1 MYEMYEFVMCVSGLN
16 RYYSH
21 VTPEVLALPSAS
33 GDSSHPNTTNTPEQN
48 PTCSRPLPSTYLNV
62 DHYSEISSVKASS
75 EASHTAWPSDVS
87 VDSTCVRSPPPV
99 PEWPNSSPSIVDC
112 SSKTAVQDRVNSP
125 LLTSVSSSQPVK
137 QQITS
142 EENIKS
148 PIKMFDMNFIAEL
161 EKHLGKRE
169 ASANTNPPNSNV
181 GSSPLNVYSNFPE
194 KAGTPLFANTG
205 SIGRSK
211 ENGSPGTSVI
221 PSLKPP
227 PQSSKVSQKNASL
240 TSSSK

>member
-1 MYEMYEFVMCVSGLN
+1 VYEFVVCVSGPN
-16 RYYSH
+16 RYYSR

-33 GDSSHPNTTNTPEQN
+33 GDSSRPNTADTSEQN
-48 PTCSRPLPSTYLNV
+48 PPCSQPLPSTYLNV
-62 DHYSEISSVKASS
+62 DHYTEISSVKTSS
-75 EASHTAWPSDVS
+75 EASQIAWPSDVS
-87 VDSTCVRSPPPV
+87 VDSMLLLSPPPV
-99 PEWPNSSPSIVDC
+99 PEWPNGGPIVADC
-112 SSKTAVQDRVNSP
+112 SSKAAVEDRVNSP

-137 QQITS
+137 QQIMS

-148 PIKMFDMNFIAEL
+148 PIKMFDVKFIADL

-181 GSSPLNVYSNFPE
+181 GPSPVNVYPNFPE
-194 KAGTPLFANTG
+194 KPGTPVFTNTG
-205 SIGRSK
+205 SVGRSK

>member
-1 MYEMYEFVMCVSGLN
+1 MCEFGMCVSGPN

-33 GDSSHPNTTNTPEQN
+33 GASSHANTADTPEQN
-48 PTCSRPLPSTYLNV
+48 PTCSRPLQSTYLNV
-62 DHYSEISSVKASS
+62 DHYTEISSVKTSS
-75 EASHTAWPSDVS
+75 EASKTAWPSDVS
-87 VDSTCVRSPPPV
+87 VVDRTTLLSPPPV
-99 PEWPNSSPSIVDC
+99 PEWPNDSPMLVDS
-112 SSKTAVQDRVNSP
+112 SSKTAVQDRVNSS

-137 QQITS
+137 QQIMS

-148 PIKMFDMNFIAEL
+148 PIMMFDVKFIAEL
-161 EKHLGKRE
+161 EKQLGKRE

-181 GSSPLNVYSNFPE
+181 GSSPANVYPNFPE
-194 KAGTPLFANTG
+194 KAGTPVFPNTG
-205 SIGRSK
+205 SVGRSK

-227 PQSSKVSQKNASL
+227 PQSSKVSQKNAPL

>member
-1 MYEMYEFVMCVSGLN
+1 MCVSGPN
-16 RYYSH
+16 RYYSR

-33 GDSSHPNTTNTPEQN
+33 GDSSHPNTADTPEQN
-48 PTCSRPLPSTYLNV
+48 STCSRPMPSTYLNV
-62 DHYSEISSVKASS
+62 DHYTEISSVKTSS
-75 EASHTAWPSDVS
+75 EASHTAWPSDVT
-87 VDSTCVRSPPPV
+87 VDSMLLFSPPPV
-99 PEWPNSSPSIVDC
+99 PEWQDGSPIVVDC
-112 SSKTAVQDRVNSP
+112 ASKAAVQDRVNSP

-142 EENIKS
+142 EEDIKS
-148 PIKMFDMNFIAEL
+148 PIKMFDVKFIAEL

-181 GSSPLNVYSNFPE
+181 GSSPVNVYSNFPE

-205 SIGRSK
+205 SVGRSK

-227 PQSSKVSQKNASL
+227 PQSSKVLQKNASL

>member
-1 MYEMYEFVMCVSGLN
+1 MCVSGPN
-16 RYYSH
+16 RYYSR

-33 GDSSHPNTTNTPEQN
+33 GDSNHPNTANIPEQN
-48 PTCSRPLPSTYLNV
+48 PTCSYPLPSTYLNV
-62 DHYSEISSVKASS
+62 DHYTEISSVKTSS
-75 EASHTAWPSDVS
+75 EAPQTAWPSDVH
-87 VDSTCVRSPPPV
+87 VDSTCLLSPPPV
-99 PEWPNSSPSIVDC
+99 PEWPNGSPIVVDC
-112 SSKTAVQDRVNSP
+112 SSKAAVEDRVNTP

-137 QQITS
+137 QQVMS

-148 PIKMFDMNFIAEL
+148 PIKMFDVKFIAEL

-181 GSSPLNVYSNFPE
+181 GSSPINVYSNFPE
-194 KAGTPLFANTG
+194 KAGIPVFANTG
-205 SIGRSK
+205 SVGRSK

>member
-1 MYEMYEFVMCVSGLN
+1 VYKFVTCVSGPN
-16 RYYSH
+16 RYYSR

-33 GDSSHPNTTNTPEQN
+33 GDSSHPNTANTPERN
-48 PTCSRPLPSTYLNV
+48 PACSRPLPNTYLNV
-62 DHYSEISSVKASS
+62 DHYTEISNVKTSS
-75 EASHTAWPSDVS
+75 EASQIAWPSDVM
-87 VDSTCVRSPPPV
+87 VDSMCLFSPPPV
-99 PEWPNSSPSIVDC
+99 PEWPDGSPSVVDC
-112 SSKTAVQDRVNSP
+112 SSKAAVQDRVNSP

-148 PIKMFDMNFIAEL
+148 PIKMFDVKFIAEL

-181 GSSPLNVYSNFPE
+181 GSSPVNVYSNFPE
-194 KAGTPLFANTG
+194 KAGTLVFANTG
-205 SIGRSK
+205 SLGRSK

>member
-1 MYEMYEFVMCVSGLN
+1 
-16 RYYSH
+16 

-33 GDSSHPNTTNTPEQN
+33 GASSHANTADTPERN
-48 PTCSRPLPSTYLNV
+48 PPCSEPLQSTYLSV
-62 DHYSEISSVKASS
+62 DHYAEISSVTSS
-75 EASHTAWPSDVS
+75 EASPTAWPSDVS
-87 VDSTCVRSPPPV
+87 VGSTALLSPPPV
-99 PEWPNSSPSIVDC
+99 PEWPIGSPMLVDS
-112 SSKTAVQDRVNSP
+112 SSKTDIQERMNSS

-137 QQITS
+137 QQIMT

-148 PIKMFDMNFIAEL
+148 PIKMFDVKFIAEL
-161 EKHLGKRE
+161 EKNLGKRE

-181 GSSPLNVYSNFPE
+181 GSSPANLYSNFPE
-194 KAGTPLFANTG
+194 KSGTPVFANTG
-205 SIGRSK
+205 SSGRSK

-227 PQSSKVSQKNASL
+227 PQSSKVAQKNASL